1 LKDPIDDFRLMIE
14 AALETCLRR
23 RKLVHRFYESK
34 DSLHIAA
41 LGADSFDQSKRE
53 QHSGACKRLEDLEE
67 RVKEST
73 QTLEEE
79 LRLFRAEKELELR
92 GLVTEFVRIK
102 RQTNEQMR
110 VQWTQFLQKGGEA
123 EQ

>member
-1 LKDPIDDFRLMIE
+1 MIE

-23 RKLVHRFYESK
+23 RKLVYRFYESK

-53 QHSGACKRLEDLEE
+53 QHSLACKRLEDLEE

-79 LRLFRAEKELELR
+79 IRLFRAEKELELR

-102 RQTNEQMR
+102 RQTNE
-110 VQWTQFLQKGGEA
+110 
-123 EQ
+123 